1 MISIPLPDRN
11 ITRYIPQR
19 EPIIMVD
26 ELMESNSISTVTA
39 FEIKEKGFFVK
50 DGKLQEPGL
59 IENIAQTAAAGAGYR
74 FALHQESVP
83 PGFIAAIKNLRIEA
97 LPLVGESL
105 ITKVEILEKVFDIT
119 LIKGEIVVANQC
131 IAVCEMKIV
140 QKRD

>member
-1 MISIPLPDRN
+1 
-11 ITRYIPQR
+11 
-19 EPIIMVD
+19 MVD

-39 FEIKEKGFFVK
+39 FEIKEKGIFVK